1 MASDKVSLDQ
11 NTTISKQ
18 NFLLVTH
25 ASGIRSLASDGVLGL
40 NIDDDGNSQN
50 SFIQQLYNE
59 KIISS
64 PSFALHLSP
73 NGNESTLLLGDISE
87 SRELDSLR
95 SKMGSCSVPSSSK
108 LWECSLD
115 TVNVNGKNITVIS
128 KVVFDSG
135 ASFMIIPINDF
146 KLIRNDTIS
155 NRTCAMNNLN
165 QLVCKCESV
174 SEFPGLK
181 LLLGGSNMTLNPEQ
195 LVKYQPQFE
204 YPCRFNILL
213 DLNIFG
219 SWVLG
224 ESALK
229 GLLVSYDIKN
239 RNIGFVKVD
248 TLPNNIVFQGPKTG
262 FNWWIIF
269 WILLAIAVLV
279 LCYYL
284 YRYCFVHNDGR
295 EGLLNKNL

>member
-1 MASDKVSLDQ
+1 VSLNQ

-25 ASGIRSLASDGVLGL
+25 AWGIRSLASDGVLGL
-40 NIDDDGNSQN
+40 NIDDDGNPQN
-50 SFIQQLYNE
+50 SFIHQLYNE

-64 PSFALHLSP
+64 PSFALHLSS
-73 NGNESTLLLGDISE
+73 NGNESTLLLGDIYE
-87 SRELDSLR
+87 SRELDSLH
-95 SKMGSCSVPSSSK
+95 SKMGSCSVPSSSN
-108 LWECSLD
+108 LWECTLD
-115 TVNVNGKNITVIS
+115 TVNVNGNNITVIS

-155 NRTCAMNNLN
+155 NRKCAMNHLN
-165 QLVCKCESV
+165 QLVCKCESA
-174 SEFPGLK
+174 SEFPGFK
-181 LLLGGSNMTLNPEQ
+181 LFLGGSNITLTAEQ
-195 LVKYQPQFE
+195 LVTYQPQYE

-224 ESALK
+224 ETALK
-229 GLLVSYDIKN
+229 GLLVSYDIEN

-248 TLPNNIVFQGPKTG
+248 TLPSYIVFQGPKTG
-262 FNWWIIF
+262 FNWWIVF
-269 WILLAIAVLV
+269 WILLAVAVLV
-279 LCYYL
+279 LSYYL
-284 YRYCFVHNDGR
+284 YRYCFIHKQGR
-295 EGLLNKNL
+295 EGLLNKNH